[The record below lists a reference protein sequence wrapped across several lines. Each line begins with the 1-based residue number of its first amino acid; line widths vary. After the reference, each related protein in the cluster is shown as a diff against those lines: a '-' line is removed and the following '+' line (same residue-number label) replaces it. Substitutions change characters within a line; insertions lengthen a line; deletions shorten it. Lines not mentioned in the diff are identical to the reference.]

1 MEYRALSTEY
11 GALLMK
17 CRALS
22 IENRGG
28 VTGYRA
34 LLMKY
39 RALFMYFMSMECI
52 PSNTGLKYRE
62 CIPYSFDGMHSCI
75 PSKEY
80 FMNRALYKD
89 IGLFS

>member
-39 RALFMYFMSMECI
+39 RALFMYFI
-52 PSNTGLKYRE
+52 PL
-62 CIPYSFDGMHSCI
+62 I
-75 PSKEY
+75 
-80 FMNRALYKD
+80 
-89 IGLFS
+89 